1 MLITIIDNKIIV
13 YYVAELSLD
22 LDEITESISIV
33 RWKLNILLFHKR
45 KNIKDQFMFEGTHQ
59 FKIPKITPK
68 RSSGSFEMSG
78 GN

>member
-33 RWKLNILLFHKR
+33 R
-45 KNIKDQFMFEGTHQ
+45 
-59 FKIPKITPK
+59 
-68 RSSGSFEMSG
+68 
-78 GN
+78 